1 MRSQNCPSPHCPIIQ
16 EPFCEATKLSLNASD
31 GVLTCAD
38 QPPPPASRQSGLRR
52 EVQGPCQKEKPGV
65 LWGSNVIFD
74 VGREATLRDGVIR
87 EWNPGSVASVAYWP
101 YNAGEV
107 LYWLADRPTS
117 ALLMTLSGLLLSVSL
132 AQQPQ
137 LL

>member
-1 MRSQNCPSPHCPIIQ
+1 MCRPAAPTCFPAIRFEERSPRS
-16 EPFCEATKLSLNASD
+16 LS
-31 GVLTCAD
+31 
-38 QPPPPASRQSGLRR
+38 
-52 EVQGPCQKEKPGV
+52 KEKPGV

-74 VGREATLRDGVIR
+74 VVREATLRDGVIR

-101 YNAGEV
+101 YNAGGV

>member
-38 QPPPPASRQSGLRR
+38 QPPSPASRQSGLRR
-52 EVQGPCQKEKPGV
+52 EVQGPCQKKN
-65 LWGSNVIFD
+65 LGSSGDVIFY

-101 YNAGEV
+101 YNAGGV

-132 AQQPQ
+132 AQQPP